1 MGPLKRLQSHF
12 ADSPFSPDDLKE
24 LGVTPTE
31 LNQLLEAE
39 SVHRLSR
46 GVYVLSGT
54 DLSDEAQ
61 FQAATMRIDGPSAV
75 CLLSALVFYGLIDEI
90 PKKVWLLV
98 PEDKHSANKDIRL
111 LRSRNPIWKVG
122 IDSHKGYKITNIE
135 RSIVDALSMK
145 RIVGITVGVSALKRA
160 LKEKKTTLGKVLKL
174 ATQLG
179 VDHRV
184 MSYIEA
190 LS

>member
-1 MGPLKRLQSHF
+1 MDPLKLLQSHF
-12 ADSPFSPDDLKE
+12 KNAPFSPRDIRG
-24 LGVTPTE
+24 LGITPA
-31 LNQLLEAE
+31 QLIQFLQNEH
-39 SVHRLSR
+39 VHRLSR
-46 GVYVLSGT
+46 GVYILSGA

-75 CLLSALVFYGLIDEI
+75 CLMSALAFYGITDHI

-98 PEDKHSANKDIRL
+98 PEDKHSAHKDIRL
-111 LRSRNPIWKVG
+111 LRSRNPKWKIG
-122 IDSHKGYKITNIE
+122 IDPHKGYKITNLE
-135 RSIVDALSMK
+135 RSIVDALTTK
-145 RIVGITVGVSALKRA
+145 RVLGFSVGVSALKSA
-160 LKEKKTTLGKVLKL
+160 LQGKKTTLDKIIKM

>member
-1 MGPLKRLQSHF
+1 MDPLKRLQSHF
-12 ADSPFSPDDLKE
+12 ADSPFSPGDIKE
-24 LGVTPTE
+24 LGVTRTE

-46 GVYVLSGT
+46 GVYVLSGA

-61 FQAATMRIDGPSAV
+61 FQAATMRIDGPSAI
-75 CLLSALVFYGLIDEI
+75 CLLSALAFYGLIDEI

-98 PEDKHSANKDIRL
+98 PENKHCAHKDIRL
-111 LRSRNPIWKVG
+111 LRGRNPTWKVG

-145 RIVGITVGVSALKRA
+145 RVVGVSIGVSALKRA
-160 LKEKKTTLGKVLKL
+160 LKEKKTTLWKVLKL